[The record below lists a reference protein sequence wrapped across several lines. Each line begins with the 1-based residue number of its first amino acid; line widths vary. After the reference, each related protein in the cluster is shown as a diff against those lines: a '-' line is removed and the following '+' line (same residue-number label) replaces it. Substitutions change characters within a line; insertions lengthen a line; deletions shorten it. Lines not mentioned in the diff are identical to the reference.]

1 MELMRIHD
9 LLSELRVGKLQ
20 CSALFDPCRGRL
32 GSRNVDLVLAGS
44 RDVGCKAPHD
54 VLFIQDIDEA
64 AVPLLRNEV
73 SAIGIHTLLQDVGN
87 LMEVRAHGGQHI
99 FCILVRSTS
108 LLFRLIVACRR
119 HVGKRRR
126 GRLTQ
131 LCLDGSL
138 TIQAVDL
145 LRKIRDLLFH
155 AVIRFSIF
163 ARKNPVLSP
172 VCFEE
177 GLCCLPRSCSLCN
190 QILYVHCVLLLTS
203 SCAADSG
210 DPSEHPRSGLSL
222 LCFRHQDHPVP
233 CF

>member
-20 CSALFDPCRGRL
+20 CSTLFNPCRGRL
-32 GSRNVDLVLAGS
+32 GSCDVDLVLAGS
-44 RDVGCKAPHD
+44 GDVGCKAPHD

-64 AVPLLRNEV
+64 VVPLLRNEV

-99 FCILVRSTS
+99 LGILIRSTS
-108 LLFRLIVACRR
+108 LLLRLLTACGR

-126 GRLTQ
+126 SRLTQ
-131 LCLDGSL
+131 LCLNGSL
-138 TIQAVDL
+138 TIQTVDL
-145 LRKIRDLLFH
+145 LGEICDLLFH
-155 AVIRFSIF
+155 AVIGFSIGG
-163 ARKNPVLSP
+163 RKDAVLSS

-203 SCAADSG
+203 LCAADSG
-210 DPSEHPRSGLSL
+210 DPSEHPRSGLYL
-222 LCFRHQDHPVP
+222 QYP
-233 CF
+233 

>member
-9 LLSELRVGKLQ
+9 LLSELRVGELQ
-20 CSALFDPCRGRL
+20 CSTLFDPCRRRL
-32 GSRNVDLVLAGS
+32 GSRDVDLVLAGS
-44 RDVGCKAPHD
+44 GDVGCKAPHD
-54 VLFIQDIDEA
+54 VLFIQDINESV
-64 AVPLLRNEV
+64 VPLLRNEV

-87 LMEVRAHGGQHI
+87 LMEIRAHGSQHI

-108 LLFRLIVACRR
+108 LLLRLLTACGR

-126 GRLTQ
+126 SRLTQ
-131 LCLDGSL
+131 LCLNGSL
-138 TIQAVDL
+138 TVQAIDL
-145 LRKIRDLLFH
+145 LGEIRDLLFH
-155 AVIRFSIF
+155 AVIGFSICG
-163 ARKNPVLSP
+163 RKNAVLSP

-210 DPSEHPRSGLSL
+210 DPSEHPRSGLPL